1 MNLERKDRHHGLGLD
16 AGSTESREDYLACI
30 YELIAKKGYARVA
43 DIADSLTV
51 AEPSVSAMIKRLAKK
66 GYVRREKYRGFT
78 LTESGQTMAQSVHLR
93 RRILT
98 AFLRS
103 LGLPHEVIT
112 QDVHGLEHHL
122 SKQTLQCLRR
132 FLKADVKSD
141 SPAMPTNLPADA
153 LQGLPEPRRCR

>member
-103 LGLPHEVIT
+103 LGLPQEVIT
-112 QDVHGLEHHL
+112 QDVHGLD
-122 SKQTLQCLRR
+122 T
-132 FLKADVKSD
+132 
-141 SPAMPTNLPADA
+141 T
-153 LQGLPEPRRCR
+153 